1 MKNTIESAR
10 ANCYKNYK
18 SNISTSLQVAKIK
31 HKNAIIKIEFLR
43 ICDEMESFKAFQI
56 LENRKFLIVAISNS
70 NLFDNARL
78 YKIVADC
85 LNGNICK

>member
-10 ANCYKNYK
+10 ANCYNNYK
-18 SNISTSLQVAKIK
+18 SNDSTSLQVAKCK
-31 HKNAIIKIEFLR
+31 YKNAIIKIEFLR
-43 ICDEMESFKAFQI
+43 FCDEMESFKAFQI
-56 LENRKFLIVAISNS
+56 LENRKFPLISVSNS
-70 NLFDNARL
+70 NLFDSTRL